1 MSYVPTC
8 VGTSHAS
15 FDRFHLT
22 NLAEYTFF
30 YYSAIF
36 RLAEPLRQHYQL
48 GVVCYILSDEQ
59 HVILHRLRPAHVRD
73 VLQSCPP
80 RAELSHPL
88 RGTPPR
94 QFSMEAMRKTG
105 PVFCE
110 SQRRQVLQV
119 GRGYQHSVET
129 CGRLLKLVSE
139 IETRECSLCKRGR
152 EAKEQRNAD
161 ALREEE
167 PPPEGGSEGGGP
179 DAEGGGNDGEGSEE
193 SESGSR
199 GSSEFSDE
207 TNRRYE
213 ESNGG
218 KPRFRFFTPLQPAAR
233 DDSTGVRLDGYG

>member
-1 MSYVPTC
+1 MPTTC
-8 VGTSHAS
+8 GTISPATR
-15 FDRFHLT
+15 D
-22 NLAEYTFF
+22 APP
-30 YYSAIF
+30 AI
-36 RLAEPLRQHYQL
+36 LD
-48 GVVCYILSDEQ
+48 GSDEEDWAG
-59 HVILHRLRPAHVRD
+59 L
-73 VLQSCPP
+73 
-80 RAELSHPL
+80 
-88 RGTPPR
+88 
-94 QFSMEAMRKTG
+94 
-105 PVFCE
+105 
-110 SQRRQVLQV
+110 V

-233 DDSTGVRLDGYG
+233 DDSTGVRLDGCG